1 MNTAIEIIATENEG
15 WGFFGEM
22 TRRDDVVARDAWAMA
37 FESIHAAAA
46 IDPDAI
52 RLFLDSRHG
61 RHYGDSVSN
70 FLHAGQSLGD
80 AINSATSEWMRGVGR
95 RTASRMG
102 CHVGAPLLV
111 AIAIEL
117 AAE

>member
-1 MNTAIEIIATENEG
+1 MTNAIEVLATENED
-15 WGFFGEM
+15 WGFFGTM
-22 TRRDDVVARDAWAMA
+22 NCRDDVVARDAWAIA

-70 FLHAGQSLGD
+70 FLHAGQSIND
-80 AINSATSEWMRGVGR
+80 AINSATAEWMRGVGR